1 MSKIC
6 MENGAL
12 NIKLGFMTAEN
23 PYLVLQSK
31 GIKMPIKNLM
41 DINQEYFVGP
51 YSDFLGQDHLIEYP
65 IKEGRIVNWTLM
77 EAIWDEVFLDFSL
90 LAKRENREAQIG

>member
-1 MSKIC
+1 

-51 YSDFLGQDHLIEYP
+51 YSDFLG
-65 IKEGRIVNWTLM
+65 
-77 EAIWDEVFLDFSL
+77 
-90 LAKRENREAQIG
+90 

>member
-1 MSKIC
+1 

-41 DINQEYFVGP
+41 DIN
-51 YSDFLGQDHLIEYP
+51 
-65 IKEGRIVNWTLM
+65 
-77 EAIWDEVFLDFSL
+77 
-90 LAKRENREAQIG
+90 